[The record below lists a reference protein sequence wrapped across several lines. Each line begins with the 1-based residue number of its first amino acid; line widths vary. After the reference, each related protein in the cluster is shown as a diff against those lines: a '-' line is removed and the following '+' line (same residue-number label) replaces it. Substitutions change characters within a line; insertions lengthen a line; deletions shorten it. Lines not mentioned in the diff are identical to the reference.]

1 MRNCNEF
8 KEMIVEF
15 IYGEIS
21 PDRERRLFSHLAKCE
36 ECRQDLKELLEARN
50 ILSQM
55 EKPAPSPPL
64 TIMVEKRSPLA
75 WAAVILIGLLS
86 LFIIGAQINIKGTTI
101 SFSTLKSS
109 EIMDEFKYEMENR
122 TYELEQRLQDAE
134 LYINELME
142 EIQNL
147 KEIGGEQ

>member
-1 MRNCNEF
+1 MRNCSKF
-8 KEMIVEF
+8 KEMMVEL
-15 IYGEIS
+15 IYGEI
-21 PDRERRLFSHLAKCE
+21 DAAGERRLFSHLANCE

-55 EKPAPSPPL
+55 EKPAAPPPL
-64 TIMVEKRSPLA
+64 TVIVERKNPIA
-75 WAAVILIGLLS
+75 WAAIVLIALLS
-86 LFIIGAQINIKGTTI
+86 LFIIGAQFRIKDTTV

-109 EIMDEFKYEMENR
+109 EIMDEFKYEMESR

-142 EIQNL
+142 EIQTL